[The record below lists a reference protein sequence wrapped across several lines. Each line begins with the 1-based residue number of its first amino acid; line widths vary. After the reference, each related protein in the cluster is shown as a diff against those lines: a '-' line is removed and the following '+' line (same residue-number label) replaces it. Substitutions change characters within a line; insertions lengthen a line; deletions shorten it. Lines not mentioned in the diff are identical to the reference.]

1 MTNISNITGKYEQV
15 FLNDTADKQRVD
27 APANPAEADKTD
39 RVKNDKVSLSD
50 ASRDMQTA
58 RQAVASTPDI
68 RTEKVSEIK
77 QSVEDGRYVVNPG
90 GVAEKMIG
98 SIIDEVL

>member
-68 RTEKVSEIK
+68 RTEKFYHYCWWYVTRLRMAGMWSIRVVSLK
-77 QSVEDGRYVVNPG
+77 R
-90 GVAEKMIG
+90 
-98 SIIDEVL
+98 